1 MGWMQWSVLA
11 AGSVLVL
18 TACAT
23 TTTNGMAP
31 QPQGAVSNYPALAAA
46 PMSSVSTAPSPLVR
60 RAPAVL
66 PQVAP
71 SVVPPPITYYSST
84 ALPLAPPAATP
95 SIPSTST
102 VPAVPP
108 SVAPTLNGAKTS
120 FSGEWQADMTKARQD
135 SARCAAMSSAAQ
147 TACWQ
152 GVSTWAQKRAARY
165 QSLSTQATGAQAQQ
179 MQSAA
184 KFFGV
189 TSEWASACGALTPQQ
204 CAESP
209 LIGKM
214 QQWKASVGIPGT
226 TTPTS

>member
-1 MGWMQWSVLA
+1 MFTRP
-11 AGSVLVL
+11 GSLNSRIKGEKVGLIRDL
-18 TACAT
+18 PDRLSDT
-23 TTTNGMAP
+23 TD
-31 QPQGAVSNYPALAAA
+31 S
-46 PMSSVSTAPSPLVR
+46 
-60 RAPAVL
+60 
-66 PQVAP
+66 
-71 SVVPPPITYYSST
+71 
-84 ALPLAPPAATP
+84 
-95 SIPSTST
+95 
-102 VPAVPP
+102 
-108 SVAPTLNGAKTS
+108 
-120 FSGEWQADMTKARQD
+120 RQD

>member
-1 MGWMQWSVLA
+1 MHWMQWSVLTV
-11 AGSVLVL
+11 GGVLVL

-31 QPQGAVSNYPALAAA
+31 RPQG
-46 PMSSVSTAPSPLVR
+46 
-60 RAPAVL
+60 
-66 PQVAP
+66 AP
-71 SVVPPPITYYSST
+71 SVVSPPVTYSST
-84 ALPLAPPAATP
+84 AVPLTPLAAAP

-102 VPAVPP
+102 IPAVP
-108 SVAPTLNGAKTS
+108 SVAPTLSGPKTS
-120 FSGEWQADMTKARQD
+120 FSDEWQADMTKARQD
-135 SARCAAMSSAAQ
+135 SARCAAMSSALQ

-152 GVSTWAQKRAARY
+152 SVSNWARKRAARY

-189 TSEWASACGALTPQQ
+189 TGEWASACGALTSQQ

-214 QQWKASVGIPGT
+214 QQWKASVGIPGA
-226 TTPTS
+226 TTPKP

>member
-11 AGSVLVL
+11 VGGVLVL

-31 QPQGAVSNYPALAAA
+31 QPQGVASSHPALAAA
-46 PMSSVSTAPSPLVR
+46 PLPSAPAARSPLEH
-60 RAPAVL
+60 RAPVVL

-71 SVVPPPITYYSST
+71 AVVSPSVTYSST
-84 ALPLAPPAATP
+84 VVPLTPLAPMP
-95 SIPSTST
+95 SIPSTT
-102 VPAVPP
+102 TIPAVP
-108 SVAPTLNGAKTS
+108 SVAQTLSGAKIS

-135 SARCAAMSSAAQ
+135 SARCAAMSSAPQ

-152 GVSTWAQKRAARY
+152 GVSNWAQKRAARY

-189 TSEWASACGALTPQQ
+189 TSEWASACGALTSQQ

-214 QQWKASVGIPGT
+214 QQWKASVGISGT
-226 TTPTS
+226 TTPMP